1 MAAFKA
7 RLYTAR
13 TRKAARTRRRR
24 LRKKG
29 HNKINIARTRTKFGF
44 LRKTAK
50 NVNCLHNEI
59 FGDVRDSFCV
69 QPISALKLGHVTK
82 YTTVRHST
90 DILIG
95 K

>member
-13 TRKAARTRRRR
+13 TREVARTRRRR

-29 HNKINIARTRTKFGF
+29 HNKINIARTKFGF
-44 LRKTAK
+44 SRKTAK
-50 NVNCLHNEI
+50 NVNCLQSEI

-69 QPISALKLGHVTK
+69 QPISALNLGHVTK
-82 YTTVRHST
+82 YTAVRHST